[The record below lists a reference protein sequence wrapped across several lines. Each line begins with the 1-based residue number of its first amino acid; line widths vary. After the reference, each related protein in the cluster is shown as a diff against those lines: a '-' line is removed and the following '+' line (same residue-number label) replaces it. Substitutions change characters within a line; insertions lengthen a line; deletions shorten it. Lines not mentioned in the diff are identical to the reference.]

1 MIRINLLGVQR
12 QKARKAAT
20 PFLDPNQR
28 TMFGCSL
35 VVGITLLGISAW
47 YWSLSREASRL
58 DTEIAS
64 AQKEMGRLKV
74 VLDEIKRA
82 EERRAQMKERVQIIE
97 DLRKG
102 QSVPVQLLDHVSR
115 SVPDMLWLTSM
126 DQKGDSLTIEGRAT
140 TLISLADFVG
150 NLGTNKLVTKP
161 IDIVNS
167 EVESTKSAGSKS
179 NVELIKFS
187 VRAPLTPLT
196 PPADPAAKGGRGGRA
211 GGAGRSGGGA
221 GAGAAKAAR

>member
-12 QKARKAAT
+12 QKARKPT
-20 PFLDPNQR
+20 PFLLDANQR
-28 TMFGCSL
+28 VMFGCSL

-47 YWSLSREASRL
+47 FWSLSRQASRL

-64 AQKEMGRLKV
+64 AQKEMTRLKV

-82 EERRAQMKERVQIIE
+82 EERREQMKERVSIIE

-150 NLGTNKLVTKP
+150 NLGTNKLVSKP

-167 EVESTKSAGSKS
+167 EVESTKSTTAKS

-187 VRAPLTPLT
+187 VRAPLTPLK
-196 PPADPAAKGGRGGRA
+196 PPADPAAKGGRGGRV

-221 GAGAAKAAR
+221 GAGASKAAR

>member
-12 QKARKAAT
+12 QKARKPT
-20 PFLDPNQR
+20 PFLLDANQR

-47 YWSLSREASRL
+47 FWSLSREASRL

-64 AQKEMGRLKV
+64 AQKEMTRLKV

-82 EERRAQMKERVQIIE
+82 EERREQMKERVAIIE

-115 SVPDMLWLTSM
+115 SVPDMLWLTAM

-150 NLGTNKLVTKP
+150 NLGTSKLVNKP

-167 EVESTKSAGSKS
+167 EVESTKSTASKS

-187 VRAPLTPLT
+187 VRAPLTPVT
-196 PPADPAAKGGRGGRA
+196 PPADPAAKGGRGGRP

-221 GAGAAKAAR
+221 GATASKAAR